1 MAVKLRLAA
10 FGTSELALVF
20 ASRRGQVTIIKNCN
34 LLIQFVTVPDTIN
47 FIVNV
52 KEYDLK

>member
-1 MAVKLRLAA
+1 MKLRLAG
-10 FGTSELALVF
+10 FGTSELALVC
-20 ASRRGQVTIIKNCN
+20 ASRKGKVTIIKQCK
-34 LLIQFVTVPDTIN
+34 LLIQILTVPDTIN

>member
-1 MAVKLRLAA
+1 MRLRLAG
-10 FGTSELALVF
+10 FGTSERALVC
-20 ASRRGQVTIIKNCN
+20 AGRRGKVTIIRQCK

-52 KEYDLK
+52 KEYNLK

>member
-1 MAVKLRLAA
+1 VKLRPAG
-10 FGTSELALVF
+10 FGTSELALVC
-20 ASRRGQVTIIKNCN
+20 ASRRGKVTIIKKCN

-52 KEYDLK
+52 KECDLK